1 MGEEIPTA
9 LPVQLYRISACYFSD
24 FMVVYVCSKPLS
36 KGVPFDSYFFALL
49 VSRYSLSL
57 R

>member
-9 LPVQLYRISACYFSD
+9 LPVQLYRISACYFSN